1 MVPAA
6 ERVDGYNG
14 VSGGVTCNLFSSS
27 PCLPLSGQHQ
37 LARQTLAP
45 ARPRPGSA
53 SRGDVGGGV
62 RSLERADWEAKTE
75 RAGDEYNRLNEVWR
89 NADPELRPI
98 VRHVRQRIARLV
110 GER

>member
-1 MVPAA
+1 M
-6 ERVDGYNG
+6 
-14 VSGGVTCNLFSSS
+14 
-27 PCLPLSGQHQ
+27 
-37 LARQTLAP
+37 
-45 ARPRPGSA
+45 
-53 SRGDVGGGV
+53 
-62 RSLERADWEAKTE
+62 ERADWEAKTE